1 MKVQAIMASRISTAD
16 TEMVIDMA
24 ELGARVARRKA
35 DLGIVDPADPA
46 RVKGRNEGKNRT
58 KSKKALL
65 KAIEDIGGKW

>member
-1 MKVQAIMASRISTAD
+1 MASRISTAD

>member
-46 RVKGRNEGKNRT
+46 RVKGRKEGKNRT